1 MNDQGIGRFFSN
13 HKEKICCNGN
23 LFIISA
29 PSGAGKTTICR
40 AVLDR
45 IPNMLYSVSYT
56 TRKPRNG
63 EQNGIDY
70 YFITEN
76 DFKNRIKNGKWAEW
90 AEVYGN
96 YYGTS
101 SEFIDTSLA
110 SGRDILLDID
120 FQGTLQILDQY
131 HDSITIFIMPPSIN
145 ILKLR
150 LESRGTDS
158 KHIISRRI
166 NAAEKDMKN
175 KDFYRHVIIND
186 KLSVAVADLI
196 SVIEKYTTDRN
207 TDKLNSSSKGR

>member
-1 MNDQGIGRFFSN
+1 MNDQENSRACSN

-29 PSGAGKTTICR
+29 PSGTGKTTLCR
-40 AVLDR
+40 AILDR

-56 TRKPRNG
+56 TRKPRKG

-70 YFITEN
+70 YFITED

-131 HDSITIFIMPPSIN
+131 HDGITIFIMPPSLD

-150 LESRGTDS
+150 LESRETDS
-158 KHIISRRI
+158 KHVISRRI
-166 NAAEKDMKN
+166 EVANKEMEN

-196 SVIEKYTTDRN
+196 SVIEKYSTGRN
-207 TDKLNSSSKGR
+207 NKSF

>member
-1 MNDQGIGRFFSN
+1 
-13 HKEKICCNGN
+13 
-23 LFIISA
+23 
-29 PSGAGKTTICR
+29 
-40 AVLDR
+40 
-45 IPNMLYSVSYT
+45 MLYSVSYT
-56 TRKPRNG
+56 TRKPRKG

-70 YFITEN
+70 YFITED

-101 SEFIDTSLA
+101 SEFIDKGLA
-110 SGRDILLDID
+110 AGSDILLDID

-131 HDSITIFIMPPSIN
+131 HESITIFIMPPSLD

-150 LESRGTDS
+150 LESRETDS
-158 KHIISRRI
+158 KHVISRRI
-166 NAAEKDMKN
+166 EVANKEMEN

-196 SVIEKYTTDRN
+196 SVIEKYRTGQN
-207 TDKLNSSSKGR
+207 NKSF

>member
-1 MNDQGIGRFFSN
+1 
-13 HKEKICCNGN
+13 
-23 LFIISA
+23 
-29 PSGAGKTTICR
+29 
-40 AVLDR
+40 
-45 IPNMLYSVSYT
+45 MLYSVSYT
-56 TRKPRNG
+56 TRKPRKG

-101 SEFIDTSLA
+101 SEFIDKGLA
-110 SGRDILLDID
+110 AGSDILLDID

-131 HDSITIFIMPPSIN
+131 HDSITIFIMPPSLD

-150 LESRGTDS
+150 LESRETDS
-158 KHIISRRI
+158 KHVISRRI
-166 NAAEKDMKN
+166 EVANKEMEN

-196 SVIEKYTTDRN
+196 SVIEEYRTGRN
-207 TDKLNSSSKGR
+207 NKSF